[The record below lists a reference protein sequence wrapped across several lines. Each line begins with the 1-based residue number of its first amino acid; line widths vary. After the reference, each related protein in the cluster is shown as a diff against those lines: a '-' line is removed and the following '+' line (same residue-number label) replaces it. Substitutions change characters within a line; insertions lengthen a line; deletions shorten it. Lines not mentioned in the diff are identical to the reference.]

1 MKEQFVKIY
10 RLIGSFLLSI
20 VNREFLIFLF
30 FLAVSGTFWLL
41 LALNESYER
50 EFEVP
55 VVLTGVP
62 RDVVITTEMA
72 DTVRI
77 TVRDKGFSLAAYMY
91 GDGLTPITFQFK
103 NYTSKDNGHA
113 VIPQA
118 DLLKQLNT
126 QLYGSTKVISAFFLK
141 IFQ

>member
-62 RDVVITTEMA
+62 RDVVLPICMA
-72 DTVRI
+72 T
-77 TVRDKGFSLAAYMY
+77 A
-91 GDGLTPITFQFK
+91 
-103 NYTSKDNGHA
+103 
-113 VIPQA
+113 
-118 DLLKQLNT
+118 
-126 QLYGSTKVISAFFLK
+126 
-141 IFQ
+141 